1 VNYITFSE
9 IEIAQTERSLQ
20 YYKNDTRSLPE
31 YGRFVQMDGGHCSIP
46 RADGVLSNECNVL
59 FGGNN
64 KENIG
69 PSVGASLKETEPYPG
84 AIWYSFP
91 NSCVMQKWRNK
102 TDTCR
107 ADFPGGLCPYGTRPD
122 GVKCTF
128 SYKMLGY
135 VLLDDVVGITR
146 MIHSSTGMFYKN
158 YTEFCQDKQNKYGGV
173 EFELSPETNTSKS
186 VPFWSNP
193 FSTKANLNRTLH
205 VINMYNEKASLE
217 KSTTPLPTIDKLTAS
232 NPPCHENVE
241 KCSRRNAPFGCRR
254 VGFAQ

>member
-1 VNYITFSE
+1 
-9 IEIAQTERSLQ
+9 
-20 YYKNDTRSLPE
+20 
-31 YGRFVQMDGGHCSIP
+31 
-46 RADGVLSNECNVL
+46 
-59 FGGNN
+59 
-64 KENIG
+64 
-69 PSVGASLKETEPYPG
+69 
-84 AIWYSFP
+84 
-91 NSCVMQKWRNK
+91 MQKWRNK

-158 YTEFCQDKQNKYGGV
+158 YTEFCQDKQNEYSGV
-173 EFELSPETNTSKS
+173 EFELIPGTNTSKS
-186 VPFWSNP
+186 IPFWSNP